1 MFTHHVVLNHI
12 FLKYALMAF
21 VFKAAT
27 VVYFLISSLMP
38 DSDDIR
44 Q

>member
-1 MFTHHVVLNHI
+1 MVTHHVLNHI

-21 VFKAAT
+21 VFKAAA
-27 VVYFLISSLMP
+27 VVYFSISSLLP
-38 DSDDIR
+38 DSYGIR